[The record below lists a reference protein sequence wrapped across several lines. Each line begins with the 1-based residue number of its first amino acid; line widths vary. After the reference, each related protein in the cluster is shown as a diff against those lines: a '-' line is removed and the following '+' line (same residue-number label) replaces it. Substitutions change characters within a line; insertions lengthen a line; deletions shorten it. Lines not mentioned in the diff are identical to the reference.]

1 MIMKCKAVLKWL
13 LIFKMLPQLFFS
25 KEENECILIWLQFLN
40 SYSSFFS
47 CPKCEKAKHEK
58 LKKTKSRKEIE

>member
-1 MIMKCKAVLKWL
+1 
-13 LIFKMLPQLFFS
+13 MLPQVFFS
-25 KEENECILIWLQFLN
+25 KEENERVLTWLQFLN

-58 LKKTKSRKEIE
+58 QEKIKKDFLPIFTESDFSI